1 MPLLQLTDVHFAF
14 EGHASILSGFD
25 LAIERGEFVTL
36 LGPSGCGKSTILNL
50 AAGLLVPTSG
60 SVMFD
65 GARLQGLN
73 RAVGYM
79 TQGDT
84 NLPWLT
90 VAQNVVLPLELR
102 RTPRAERQEKLARA
116 LQLVNLTDWAH
127 YYPSALSGG
136 MKRRALLARSLIYSP
151 PMLLMDE
158 PFAALDAQLRETM
171 HSELRAT
178 VNRLQ
183 ESVLFV
189 THDIAE
195 SILLSDRVVV
205 LDGRPLRILESVPI
219 PFGKD
224 RDMDSVRASP
234 EYVAIEKA
242 LRRTLRVA
250 AEDRA
255 GQAGAGA
262 VQEHEPLTI

>member
-1 MPLLQLTDVHFAF
+1 
-14 EGHASILSGFD
+14 
-25 LAIERGEFVTL
+25 
-36 LGPSGCGKSTILNL
+36 
-50 AAGLLVPTSG
+50 
-60 SVMFD
+60 
-65 GARLQGLN
+65 
-73 RAVGYM
+73 
-79 TQGDT
+79 
-84 NLPWLT
+84 
-90 VAQNVVLPLELR
+90 
-102 RTPRAERQEKLARA
+102 
-116 LQLVNLTDWAH
+116 
-127 YYPSALSGG
+127 

-171 HSELRAT
+171 HAELRAT

-255 GQAGAGA
+255 GQASAGA